1 MQAQLLK
8 LILSNIL
15 SSSLLSNLHFLRIR
29 LNGKTE
35 VAILQ
40 WLFEL
45 GTISC
50 WDKINALIFKKW
62 NYNFEMSNWP

>member
-15 SSSLLSNLHFLRIR
+15 SSSLLSNLQFLRIR

-40 WLFEL
+40 
-45 GTISC
+45 
-50 WDKINALIFKKW
+50 
-62 NYNFEMSNWP
+62 